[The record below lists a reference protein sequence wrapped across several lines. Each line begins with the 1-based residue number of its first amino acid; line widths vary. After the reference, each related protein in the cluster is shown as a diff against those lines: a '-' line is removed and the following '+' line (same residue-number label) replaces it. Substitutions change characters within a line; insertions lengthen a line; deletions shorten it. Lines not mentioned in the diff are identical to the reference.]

1 MPPPLSPHPWVSQ
14 SNAGRMSLIPEAR
27 SPSSGAGVTAVQRW
41 HVRSACAAARGG
53 GQCGRGESCA
63 AMACR
68 ECLCGSEGREL
79 QCGRGESSAA
89 MACRECARGGGGLGW
104 WKGGV
109 GPALGQGQRLLSD
122 RMQGVPT
129 YVAGRVRGA
138 CTGACRPARSA
149 RSFKKGEGSPR
160 LMHEPD
166 SWSGLV
172 VRNHA

>member
-1 MPPPLSPHPWVSQ
+1 
-14 SNAGRMSLIPEAR
+14 
-27 SPSSGAGVTAVQRW
+27 
-41 HVRSACAAARGG
+41 
-53 GQCGRGESCA
+53 
-63 AMACR
+63 MACW

-89 MACRECARGGGGLGW
+89 LACRECARGGGGLGW

-166 SWSGLV
+166 SWSGLMHDRSKLQCFKRSGRMHMMGV
-172 VRNHA
+172 GTGSGWPAAWKGVDSTVWLEDGGGACNL